1 MTLTG
6 YLPPICDSSRDVT
19 SGDEIVHL
27 LVDGGYVNNLPAD
40 VMARGLGADTVIA
53 VDVSSSSAFPSQD
66 FGDSISGLGVLKWR
80 LVRRPRCTHADPTA
94 TPHPLPHRP
103 PISTAPSHASTRVSF
118 PSVGAA
124 RAAVGEAPLAG
135 ADDGFDLDTARV
147 RLF

>member
-80 LVRRPRCTHADPTA
+80 LATTEESLVPLLINCWPTQAPRLVR
-94 TPHPLPHRP
+94 
-103 PISTAPSHASTRVSF
+103 
-118 PSVGAA
+118 
-124 RAAVGEAPLAG
+124 
-135 ADDGFDLDTARV
+135 
-147 RLF
+147 